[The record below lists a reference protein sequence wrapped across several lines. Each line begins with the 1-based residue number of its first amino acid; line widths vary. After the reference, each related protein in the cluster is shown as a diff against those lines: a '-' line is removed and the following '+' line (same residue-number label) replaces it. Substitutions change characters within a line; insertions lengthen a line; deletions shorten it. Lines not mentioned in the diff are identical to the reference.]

1 MRCNFH
7 FSGQQ
12 PSWKRRRQVREK
24 GIAISSAILFKILAG
39 IRSLPVAVDSFKLRK
54 SFSVDRL
61 RIHKT
66 SSCSYS
72 QLPKK
77 GQSMTSLGRRA
88 FVEKVSATRFAFCL
102 LSESHCNPSL
112 RGSIFFAHKHCTQI
126 HTYARPAAADNGKA
140 AAAAYHRA
148 ERSPGPKQERDIFLT
163 PQN

>member
-12 PSWKRRRQVREK
+12 PSWKRRRQIREK
-24 GIAISSAILFKILAG
+24 GTAISSAILFKILAG

-54 SFSVDRL
+54 SFNVDRL

-88 FVEKVSATRFAFCL
+88 FVEKVSANRFAFCL

-112 RGSIFFAHKHCTQI
+112 RGGIEEILARLSSSSRFNFHHSLLPLLSAAIF
-126 HTYARPAAADNGKA
+126 AR
-140 AAAAYHRA
+140 RT
-148 ERSPGPKQERDIFLT
+148 ST
-163 PQN
+163 